1 MAESDISQ
9 AEADALLKLEK
20 KRIDDTEHEFP
31 ILDGFLS
38 IPLRSLDEREHFS
51 LDIRRGRIA
60 LAKVTYQN
68 RARQTIILARLD
80 LGGPPH
86 RNPDSEEIGCPHL
99 HLYRE
104 GYGDKWAYPMPTS
117 QFEDPGDIW
126 QTLQDFLAFCN
137 VTVPPNIKKGL
148 F

>member
-1 MAESDISQ
+1 MAESDIPQ

-31 ILDGFLS
+31 ILDGFLA

-86 RNPDSEEIGCPHL
+86 RNPNGEEIGCPHL

-104 GYGDKWAYPMPTS
+104 GYGDKWAYPMPAS
-117 QFEDPGDIW
+117 QFEDPDDLW

-137 VTVPPNIKKGL
+137 VTVPPNIRKGL